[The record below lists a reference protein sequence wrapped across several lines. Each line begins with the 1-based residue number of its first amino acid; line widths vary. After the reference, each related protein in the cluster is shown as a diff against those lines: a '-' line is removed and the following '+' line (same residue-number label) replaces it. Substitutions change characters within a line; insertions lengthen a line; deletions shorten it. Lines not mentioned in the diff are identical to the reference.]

1 MGKMILALAVIII
14 AAVIMFIRRPG
25 AALGYIYCVGVG
37 VAMAVAFLYPFTTET
52 YEVLHCLT
60 LGGGI
65 GAVFGLAYSVAL
77 RASEYNIGVI
87 LGGAILL
94 PIVMFV
100 VGFILIV
107 ALGLF
112 AMIRNGDG
120 NLVLGSAVIMW
131 GFVSALIGGVGS
143 IIVIIFDN

>member
-1 MGKMILALAVIII
+1 MEKMIIALAVIAI
-14 AAVIMFIRRPG
+14 AAVVMLIKWPG

-37 VAMAVAFLYPFTTET
+37 LAMAVAFLYPFTTET

-65 GAVFGLAYSVAL
+65 GAVFGLAYAVAL
-77 RASEYNIGVI
+77 RGSEYNLGVI

-94 PIVMFV
+94 PILMLV

-107 ALGLF
+107 VLGLF
-112 AMIRNGDG
+112 AMIQRGDG
-120 NLVLGSAVIMW
+120 NLVLGSALVMW
-131 GFVSALIGGVGS
+131 GFIAALIGGGGS
-143 IIVIIFDN
+143 IILIIFDN

>member
-1 MGKMILALAVIII
+1 MEKMIIALAII
-14 AAVIMFIRRPG
+14 AIAAIVMLIKSPG
-25 AALGYIYCVGVG
+25 SALGYIYCVGVG
-37 VAMAVAFLYPFTTET
+37 LAMAVSFLYPFTTET

-65 GAVFGLAYSVAL
+65 GAVFGLAYAVAL

-87 LGGAILL
+87 LGGALLL
-94 PIVMFV
+94 PILMFI

-112 AMIRNGDG
+112 AMIRSGQG
-120 NLVLGSAVIMW
+120 NLVLGSALVMW
-131 GFVSALIGGVGS
+131 GFIAALIGGGGS
-143 IIVIIFDN
+143 IILIIFDN